1 MASRRRE
8 ISARAFSFV
17 ELLVV
22 IGIVALLVALLMPV
36 LAVARDRARRVACA
50 ANLKNIAGALGVYA
64 AHSRGRLPASSAP
77 TPIPAAAGVP
87 ATWMMTTDTRDLLIK
102 SGMERR
108 SFYCPARDQSD
119 DDGIWSMKTPFFAG
133 IAATGY
139 YWLMARHGPPTQA
152 LSAGRAIFSG
162 YPDEYDNAFR
172 CVRRRLGQPH
182 AAELELVTDQTVSFG
197 DGAQRKFQPYSGTI
211 GHGTNH
217 LWNARPQGGQ
227 ILYLDGH
234 VAWRPFSEMRIRF
247 VPGDDEWF

>member
-1 MASRRRE
+1 MPSRRRE
-8 ISARAFSFV
+8 ISARAFTFV

-22 IGIVALLVALLMPV
+22 IGIIALLVALLLPV
-36 LAVARDRARRVACA
+36 LAVARDRARRVSCA

-64 AHSRGRLPASSAP
+64 AHSQGRLPASSAP

-133 IAATGY
+133 ITATGF

-152 LSAGRAIFSG
+152 LSADRAIFSD

-182 AAELELVTDQTVSFG
+182 APSWSWSPTRPSPSATDRSASSSPTAAPS
-197 DGAQRKFQPYSGTI
+197 ATAPITCGTPAPRAAKSS
-211 GHGTNH
+211 TST
-217 LWNARPQGGQ
+217 AT
-227 ILYLDGH
+227 
-234 VAWRPFSEMRIRF
+234 S
-247 VPGDDEWF
+247 PGDPSAK